1 MQRPLN
7 GYAIVVTAA
16 VLFGTLGTFSRLFYD
31 HGGEPFAL
39 LVFRFA
45 GAGPALLTLAVLR
58 RDRLPGRRVVG
69 AALCLGA
76 FQLVGAFSFFEG
88 FRRAPVGLVVLLFYV
103 YPLIVTV
110 GAAFLFGEELGPP
123 RLLAL
128 AVGIAGVALAVG
140 VPQSASWAGIGFG
153 LAAGVC
159 TASAVLSGRHLMVS
173 HGLSPLLLSA
183 LMFSSPVL
191 VLVPVA
197 LARGI
202 DLRLSAAAWAA
213 AAGAVV
219 VSAVIPVALFYT
231 GVKRIGAGTASLLG
245 IGEPFAGVV
254 LGRAVLGESLSA
266 LQLLGGALILGSVV
280 LLSLQAIR
288 ASARATLS
296 GG

>member
-45 GAGPALLTLAVLR
+45 GAGPALLVLAGLR
-58 RDRLPGRRVVG
+58 RDRVPGRLVVG
-69 AALCLGA
+69 GALCLGA
-76 FQLVGAFSFFEG
+76 FQLIGAFSLFEG
-88 FRRAPVGLVVLLFYV
+88 FSRAPVGLVVLLFYV
-103 YPLIVTV
+103 YPLIVSI
-110 GAAFLFGEELGPP
+110 GAALLFGEELGPP

-128 AVGIAGVALAVG
+128 AVGIGGVALAVG
-140 VPQSASWAGIGFG
+140 VPHSASWAGIGFG
-153 LAAGVC
+153 LVGGVC
-159 TASAVLSGRHLMVS
+159 TAGAVLSGRHLMAS
-173 HGLSPLLLSA
+173 HGLSPVLLSA

-191 VLVPVA
+191 VLVPIA
-197 LARGI
+197 AGRGI
-202 DLRLSAAAWAA
+202 DLHLGAAAWAA
-213 AAGAVV
+213 AACAVV

-231 GVKRIGAGTASLLG
+231 GVKRVGAGTASLLG

-254 LGRAVLGESLSA
+254 LGYAVLGESLSA
-266 LQLLGGALILGSVV
+266 LQLLGGALIIGSVV

-288 ASARATLS
+288 ASTA
-296 GG
+296 